1 MKKSTKS
8 RLIACFKQ
16 VFPNLTDKTVLSA
29 SEDTLGDWDS
39 VRVVELVVAIEKEF
53 GDVLNLEKIAELTS
67 FDAFLEAVEA
77 A

>member
-8 RLIACFKQ
+8 RLITCFKQ

-39 VRVVELVVAIEKEF
+39 VRVVELVVAIENEF
-53 GDVLNLEKIAELTS
+53 GNVLNLEKIAELTS